1 VLARRRGAAGGP
13 VTDAPL
19 LAVERL
25 AKAYAQPRGP
35 LRRPLM
41 VPAVADV
48 SLTVARGETLALV
61 GESGAGKST
70 LARCVVRLDD
80 PDAGRILYGGRD
92 VASLRGRTLR
102 AWRRHVQIVFQDP
115 HGSLNP
121 RMRVGTAV
129 REPLEVHG
137 LARGAAAAARVAE
150 LFREVGLDPELRD
163 RYPHELSG
171 GQRQRVG
178 IARALAVGPELLVL
192 DEPVSALDVSV
203 QAQVLALLR
212 DLQQRRGLTYLFVA
226 HDLAVVR
233 QMADRVAVMYLGRI
247 VEEAPA
253 DRLFADPRHPY
264 TRALLAAVP
273 TPDPAAP
280 PPRLL
285 LREDPSSAAEPVPG
299 CPFSPRCPDPRRD
312 DRCRH
317 ESPALS
323 DVRPGQRAACHFAD
337 GPPPPP
343 S

>member
-1 VLARRRGAAGGP
+1 MLA
-13 VTDAPL
+13 
-19 LAVERL
+19 
-25 AKAYAQPRGP
+25 
-35 LRRPLM
+35 
-41 VPAVADV
+41 PAVTDV
-48 SLTVARGETLALV
+48 SLAIARGETLALV

-70 LARCVVRLDD
+70 LARCVVRLDH
-80 PDAGRILYGGRD
+80 PDAGRILYAGQD
-92 VASLRGRTLR
+92 IAPLRGGALQGF
-102 AWRRHVQIVFQDP
+102 RRHVQIVFQDP

-137 LARGAAAAARVAE
+137 IARGLDADARVRE
-150 LFREVGLDPELRD
+150 LFQEVGLHPELRS

-212 DLQQRRGLTYLFVA
+212 DLQDRRGLTYLFVA

-253 DRLFADPRHPY
+253 ERLFADPRHPY

-280 PPRLL
+280 PPRLV
-285 LREDPSSAAEPVPG
+285 LREDPAAVSDSPAG
-299 CPFSPRCPDPRRD
+299 CPFYPRCPDPRRE
-312 DRCRH
+312 DRCRL
-317 ESPALS
+317 EAPALEA
-323 DVRPGQRAACHFAD
+323 VTAPRRAACHFAD
-337 GPPPPP
+337 QPALPPQPANG
-343 S
+343 

>member
-1 VLARRRGAAGGP
+1 V
-13 VTDAPL
+13 
-19 LAVERL
+19 VERL
-25 AKAYAQPRGP
+25 AKAYRQSRGP
-35 LRRPLM
+35 LRPPATL
-41 VPAVADV
+41 VAVADV
-48 SLTVARGETLALV
+48 SLAIARGETLALV

-70 LARCVVRLDD
+70 LARCVVRLED
-80 PDAGRILYGGRD
+80 PDAGRMLYAGEDIGT
-92 VASLRGRTLR
+92 LRGAALR
-102 AWRRHVQIVFQDP
+102 GFRRRVQIVFQDP

-137 LARGAAAAARVAE
+137 IARGPDADARVAE
-150 LFREVGLDPELRD
+150 LFGEVGLDPDLRGC
-163 RYPHELSG
+163 YPHQLSG

-212 DLQQRRGLTYLFVA
+212 DLQERRGLTYLFVA

-253 DRLFADPRHPY
+253 ERLFADPRHPY

-273 TPDPAAP
+273 TPDPGAP
-280 PPRLL
+280 PPRLV
-285 LREDPSSAAEPVPG
+285 LRDDPAPTADAAPG
-299 CPFSPRCPDPRRD
+299 CPLYPRCPHPRRE
-312 DRCRH
+312 DRCRT
-317 ESPALS
+317 EPPLLR
-323 DVRPGQRAACHFAD
+323 DVGPGQRAACHFGDA
-337 GPPPPP
+337 P
-343 S
+343 

>member
-1 VLARRRGAAGGP
+1 MTAP
-13 VTDAPL
+13 PL
-19 LAVERL
+19 LVIEHL
-25 AKAYAQPRGP
+25 AKAYRQSRGP
-35 LRRPLM
+35 LRPPATL
-41 VPAVADV
+41 VAVADV
-48 SLTVARGETLALV
+48 SLAIPRGATLALV

-70 LARCVVRLDD
+70 VARCVVRLED
-80 PDAGRILYGGRD
+80 PDGGRMLYAGED
-92 VASLRGRTLR
+92 IGGLKRTALRRF
-102 AWRRHVQIVFQDP
+102 RRRVQIVFQDP

-137 LARGAAAAARVAE
+137 IARGAAADARVAE
-150 LFREVGLDPELRD
+150 LFREVGLDPDQRGS
-163 RYPHELSG
+163 YPHQLSG

-212 DLQQRRGLTYLFVA
+212 DLQARRGLTYLFVA

-253 DRLFADPRHPY
+253 ERLFADPRHPY

-273 TPDPAAP
+273 TPDPNAP
-280 PPRLL
+280 PPRLV
-285 LREDPSSAAEPVPG
+285 LRDDPAPTADVTPG
-299 CPFSPRCPDPRRD
+299 CPFHPRCPDPRRA
-312 DRCRH
+312 DRCRL
-317 ESPALS
+317 EAPALR
-323 DVRPGQRAACHFAD
+323 DVGAGQRAACHFAD
-337 GPPPPP
+337 EPAPGA
-343 S
+343 

>member
-1 VLARRRGAAGGP
+1 
-13 VTDAPL
+13 VTEAPL
-19 LAVERL
+19 LVIEHL
-25 AKAYAQPRGP
+25 AKAYRQSRGP
-35 LRRPLM
+35 LQRHTTLA
-41 VPAVADV
+41 AVTDV
-48 SLTVARGETLALV
+48 SLTIVRGETLALV

-70 LARCVVRLDD
+70 LARCVVRLED
-80 PDAGRILYGGRD
+80 PDSGRILYAGQEIGR
-92 VASLRGRTLR
+92 LRGAALR
-102 AWRRHVQIVFQDP
+102 SWRRHVQIVFQDP

-129 REPLEVHG
+129 REPLEVHRI
-137 LARGAAAAARVAE
+137 ARGPEADARVAE
-150 LFREVGLDPELRD
+150 LFREVGLDPDYRGC
-163 RYPHELSG
+163 YPHELSG

-253 DRLFADPRHPY
+253 ERLFADPRHPY

-273 TPDPAAP
+273 TPDPNAP
-280 PPRLL
+280 PPRLV
-285 LREDPSSAAEPVPG
+285 LRDDPQPTTDAVSA
-299 CPFSPRCPDPRRD
+299 CPLYPRCPDPRRTE
-312 DRCRH
+312 RCRI
-317 ESPALS
+317 
-323 DVRPGQRAACHFAD
+323 DVPLLRKVGPEQRAACHFAD
-337 GPPPPP
+337 EPPPA
-343 S
+343 